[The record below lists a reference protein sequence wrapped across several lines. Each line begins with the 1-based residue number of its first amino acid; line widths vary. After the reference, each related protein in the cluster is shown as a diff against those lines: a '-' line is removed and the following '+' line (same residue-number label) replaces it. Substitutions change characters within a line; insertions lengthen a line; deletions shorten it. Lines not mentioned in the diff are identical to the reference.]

1 MNIAIKTEIDSRVIL
16 YPLLRALFPHGST
29 CVISSN
35 PQLDRLIV
43 DDEDGGFRDIRI
55 ILDQYGD
62 LDKTMESYGI
72 VEDDFDFI
80 IYDNVGVINYDTI
93 IIGLGAMQSEG
104 FQQDVEFLNES
115 GEAKLIQFG
124 NKKKQAKVKPDK
136 KQKKEKEDTEYDP
149 AAKFRTEEVKRRQI
163 SEMEMFTCPWPS
175 YADIES
181 VEAEHIFP
189 VYPSNIASILYRIL
203 GDRLNVAER
212 DFIKYMNTKD
222 TGEVTWKNK
231 EPKI

>member
-1 MNIAIKTEIDSRVIL
+1 MNIAIKTEIDSRVVL
-16 YPLLRALFPHGST
+16 YPLLRALYPHGST

-55 ILDQYGD
+55 IVDQYGD
-62 LDKTMESYGI
+62 LDVTMQNYGI

-80 IYDNVGVINYDTI
+80 IFDNVGAINYDTI
-93 IIGLGAMQSEG
+93 IIGLGSMQSEG

-124 NKKKQAKVKPDK
+124 NKKRQSKVKPDK
-136 KQKKEKEDTEYDP
+136 KQKKEKEEVEYDP
-149 AAKFRTEEVKRRQI
+149 AEKFRTEEVKRRQI
-163 SEMEMFTCPWPS
+163 SEMEMFVCPWPS
-175 YADIES
+175 YEEIES

-189 VYPSNIASILYRIL
+189 IYSKNMSSILYRIF
-203 GDRLNVAER
+203 GDKLNIEER
-212 DFIKYMNTKD
+212 EFLKYMSTKD
-222 TGEVTWKNK
+222 NGEVTWRNK